1 MDPEE
6 RARKEHERVM
16 KAREKLK
23 FRVYAA
29 ARSAVLATEFF
40 RSHSELYEPE
50 IVVNVYAPYVDVNAS
65 LTEGQVRLLPVS
77 GRARELNRFVEELR
91 AGLEKAATS
100 IGLEFTEDPSRYGG
114 SQAVMLVD
122 VPCGLHA
129 ILLRRGPE

>member
-1 MDPEE
+1 MDPQE

-16 KAREKLK
+16 KARERLK

-65 LTEGQVRLLPVS
+65 LTEGQVRLLPVN
-77 GRARELNRFVEELR
+77 GRSRELTRFAEELR
-91 AGLEKAATS
+91 VGLQRAATS
-100 IGLEFTEDPSRYGG
+100 LGLEFTEDLSRYGG
-114 SQAVMLVD
+114 SQPVMLVD
-122 VPCGLHA
+122 VPCGIHA
-129 ILLRRGPE
+129 ILLRHGPE